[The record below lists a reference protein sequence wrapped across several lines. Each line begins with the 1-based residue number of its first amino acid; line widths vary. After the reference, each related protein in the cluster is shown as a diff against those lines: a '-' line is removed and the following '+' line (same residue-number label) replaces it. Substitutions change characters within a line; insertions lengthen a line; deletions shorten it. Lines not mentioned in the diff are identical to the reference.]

1 MKPVLYLDHDV
12 HLYFVA
18 ALRRRGYEASTTQEH
33 GNQRLSDAEQLAFA
47 AERDW
52 AILSYN
58 MGDFNALHTEWIAQG
73 KKHAGILLASQFHPP
88 RTLSASAQS
97 ALSCRCCG
105 LDRQYPLSRPV
116 ARHVDQ
122 E

>member
-33 GNQRLSDAEQLAFA
+33 GNQRSSDAEQLAFA

-52 AILSYN
+52 TILSYN
-58 MGDFNALHTEWIAQG
+58 MGDFLEYGEPDTRR
-73 KKHAGILLASQFHPP
+73 LMP
-88 RTLSASAQS
+88 R
-97 ALSCRCCG
+97 C
-105 LDRQYPLSRPV
+105 
-116 ARHVDQ
+116 AR
-122 E
+122 

>member
-52 AILSYN
+52 TILSYN

-88 RTLSASAQS
+88 RTLQRLLNLLFLADA
-97 ALSCRCCG
+97 ADLTG
-105 LDRQYPLSRPV
+105 NILFLGPWLDM
-116 ARHVDQ
+116 
-122 E
+122 

>member
-52 AILSYN
+52 TILSQYEYTKKETN
-58 MGDFNALHTEWIAQG
+58 RNGEG
-73 KKHAGILLASQFHPP
+73 KDQRF
-88 RTLSASAQS
+88 TV
-97 ALSCRCCG
+97 
-105 LDRQYPLSRPV
+105 QYEPCEIQNER
-116 ARHVDQ
+116 AR
-122 E
+122 